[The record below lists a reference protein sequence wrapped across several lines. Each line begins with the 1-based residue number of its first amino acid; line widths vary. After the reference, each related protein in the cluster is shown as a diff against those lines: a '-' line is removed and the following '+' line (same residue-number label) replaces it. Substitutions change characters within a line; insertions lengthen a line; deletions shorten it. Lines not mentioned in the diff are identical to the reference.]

1 LVTPLRSAPAAN
13 AAAALGEAGEGAL
26 GLPVPEEATLSLSF
40 QEIILRLHAYWSQ
53 QGCLIVQPY
62 DMEKG
67 AGTLNPHTFL
77 RALGPEPW
85 RAAYVEPSRRPTDGR
100 YGENPFRLQHYY
112 QYQCVIKPAPPDAQR
127 LYEGSLEQLGIDTA
141 KHDLRYVED
150 DWEQATFGCAGL
162 GWEVWLDGM
171 EVSQFTYFQQVG
183 GLEVDPVSFE
193 ITYGLERIAMLLQ
206 GKNSVYDLEWG
217 PGVTYGQVH
226 HQTEK
231 QGSRYNFEE
240 APVEILMRRFD
251 EDYGEAYRLLSLED
265 ADQDVLIYPIYDLLL
280 KCSHTFNMLQ
290 ARGALSVA
298 QRESYIG
305 TIRRL
310 AQRVAEYYVKQRAA
324 LGHPLL
330 ADAAQPA

>member
-1 LVTPLRSAPAAN
+1 M
-13 AAAALGEAGEGAL
+13 
-26 GLPVPEEATLSLSF
+26 SLTF
-40 QEIILRLHAYWSQ
+40 QEIILKLHAYWGSH
-53 QGCLIVQPY
+53 GCLNVFPN
-62 DMEKG
+62 DTPKG

-112 QYQCVIKPAPPDAQR
+112 QYQCVLKPAPADAQA
-127 LYEGSLEQLGIDTA
+127 LYEGSLRELGIDTK

-183 GLEVDPVSFE
+183 GIDVDPVTFE
-193 ITYGLERIAMLLQ
+193 ITYGLERLAMLLQ
-206 GKNSVYDLEWG
+206 GVDSVFDLEWG
-217 PGVTYGQVH
+217 HGVKYSSLH
-226 HQTEK
+226 METEK
-231 QGSRYNFEE
+231 QESRYNFEE
-240 APVEILMRRFD
+240 ANVELLLRRFD
-251 EDYGEAYRLLSLED
+251 EEFGEGYRLLSFHTENEGD
-265 ADQDVLIYPIYDLLL
+265 TLIRPAYSHLLA
-280 KCSHTFNMLQ
+280 CSHTFNLLH

-298 QRESYIG
+298 QRQDYV
-305 TIRRL
+305 TQIRML
-310 AQRVAEYYVKQRAA
+310 ASAVARAYVQQRVA

-330 ADAAQPA
+330 EDAEVTNA